1 MLSDTSYSALKKYRG
16 GFYTGP
22 SITME
27 IREFR
32 DQGYIMAVS
41 RELQGHPGSSC
52 MNPTKWEITH
62 KGEDALSEFEQSRQK
77 QAKDERQRRFQ
88 NKVSVAQVFVPLI
101 TFILGL
107 IVEHYAG
114 LVSGLAEFLGRWVK

>member
-1 MLSDTSYSALKKYRG
+1 MLSETSYSALKKYRG

-32 DQGYIMAVS
+32 DQGYIVAVS
-41 RELQGHPGSSC
+41 RELREHPGSFC
-52 MNPTKWEITH
+52 MNPTKWELTR
-62 KGEDALSEFEQSRQK
+62 KGEDALSEFEQDRQK
-77 QAKDERQRRFQ
+77 QAEDKRQRRFQ
-88 NKVSVAQVFVPLI
+88 NQVSVAQVLVPFV
-101 TFILGL
+101 TFLLGL
-107 IVEHYAG
+107 VVEHYSG

>member
-1 MLSDTSYSALKKYRG
+1 MLSETSYNDLKKYRG

-32 DQGYIMAVS
+32 DQGYIVAVS
-41 RELQGHPGSSC
+41 RELREHPGSFC
-52 MNPTKWEITH
+52 MNSTKWELTH
-62 KGEDALSEFEQSRQK
+62 KGEDALSEFEKAHRK
-77 QAKDERQRRFQ
+77 EAEDKRQRRFQ
-88 NKVSVAQVFVPLI
+88 NQVSVAQVLVPLV
-101 TFILGL
+101 TFVLGL
-107 IVEHYAG
+107 VVEHYAG